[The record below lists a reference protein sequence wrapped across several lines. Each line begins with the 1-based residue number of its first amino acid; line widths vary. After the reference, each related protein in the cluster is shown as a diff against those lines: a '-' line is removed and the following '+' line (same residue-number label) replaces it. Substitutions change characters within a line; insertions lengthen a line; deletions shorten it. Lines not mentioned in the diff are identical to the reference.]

1 MHAPK
6 QKKIVKELLQYIA
19 GYIRRS
25 VIALGRIEE
34 YGGEYVTFKYV
45 DKNKW
50 EREAINTLRRSIY
63 RTISASYTE

>member
-1 MHAPK
+1 M
-6 QKKIVKELLQYIA
+6 IFFVIIISEFELLQYIA

-45 DKNKW
+45 DKTNGK
-50 EREAINTLRRSIY
+50 EK
-63 RTISASYTE
+63 